1 MSYIV
6 RFFALSGCFLFLLT
20 APARADIYGYV
31 DDNGVWHY
39 TNVPADSRY
48 RLVQREESA
57 ARPSLAVSGKRSLL
71 QAPLDRIQPRKRKIT
86 VSGGDLER
94 HIRRAAFE
102 HQVDPH
108 LIKAIIKAESNFDP
122 YAVSP
127 NGAQGLMQLMPGT
140 ARELAVVNPF
150 DAAQNIW
157 AGTRYFRKL
166 LDAYHGDLALSLAAY
181 NAGPGR
187 VSRHGNIPRIPETRA
202 YVRKVIDL
210 YRSYQKGAVLSTS
223 INVRRLVTVN

>member
-1 MSYIV
+1 MLPLI
-6 RFFALSGCFLFLLT
+6 RFFALSSCFLALLA
-20 APARADIYGYV
+20 APAMADIYGYV

-48 RLVQREESA
+48 RFVQREESV
-57 ARPSLAVSGKRSLL
+57 ARPSVAVSGKRSLG
-71 QAPLDRIQPRKRKIT
+71 QSALDRIQPRKRKVT
-86 VSGGDLER
+86 VSGGELER
-94 HIRRAAFE
+94 YIRRAAFE
-102 HQVDPH
+102 HQVDPY
-108 LIKAIIKAESNFDP
+108 LIKAIIKAESNFNP

-127 NGAQGLMQLMPGT
+127 NGAQGLMQLMPDT
-140 ARELAVVNPF
+140 ARELKVENPF

-157 AGTRYFRKL
+157 GGTRYFRKL

-187 VSRHGNIPRIPETRA
+187 VARHGDVPRIPETRA
-202 YVRKVIDL
+202 YVRKVIEL